1 MRKNL
6 CAFMAVV
13 ILAGTF
19 AGCATVQKK
28 FTRKKKEPE
37 HIPAAIYIEQ
47 GPYQKKFSNVYYY
60 QTHFTLWKSW
70 HDELLK
76 NLGHNTKKIER
87 ASDEAYGHI
96 TEFVKYLDEESAARI
111 KPHLDVMKHWADK
124 IKAGDYSKL
133 DEDSMRA
140 DLEKVR
146 REVGKNFY
154 YAKIKPHVLPDKVDL
169 GGAAPTTASP

>member
-1 MRKNL
+1 MRKSL
-6 CAFMAVV
+6 SLFMVLV
-13 ILAGTF
+13 FLAGSA

-28 FTRKKKEPE
+28 FTRKKKVPE
-37 HIPAAIYIEQ
+37 RIPATIYIEQ

-76 NLGHNTKKIER
+76 SIGRNSKKLER
-87 ASDEAYGHI
+87 CADEAYGHI
-96 TEFVKYLDEESAARI
+96 TEFIKYLDEETVARVQ
-111 KPHLDVMKHWADK
+111 PHLDVMTRWTEK
-124 IKAGDYSKL
+124 IKSGNTSRI

-140 DLEKVR
+140 ELEKVR

-154 YAKIKPHVLPDKVDL
+154 YGKIKSHVRADAVDL
-169 GGAAPTTASP
+169 GTTP